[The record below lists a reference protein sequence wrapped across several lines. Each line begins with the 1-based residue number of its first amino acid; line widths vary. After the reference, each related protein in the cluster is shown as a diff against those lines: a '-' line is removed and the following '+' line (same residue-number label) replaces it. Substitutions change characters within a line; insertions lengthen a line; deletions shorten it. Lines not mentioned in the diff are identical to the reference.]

1 MPMSVGETRLRKY
14 LSAWNTYL
22 HDEKVLEGDVHEDDL
37 EDLLAVA
44 LAHSGVVLLGHFPNA
59 LRISFQN
66 GKIQDGRYLARAE
79 DTTWKVEKLKSDRPG
94 GVKIVVAESVAGL
107 TALVELLL
115 QQLDVRSNR
124 TKLSLVLLPPPPASD
139 GGA

>member
-1 MPMSVGETRLRKY
+1 MSMSVGEARLRKY

-22 HDEKVLEGDVHEDDL
+22 HDEKVLEGDVHEDALD
-37 EDLLAVA
+37 DLLAVA
-44 LAHSGVVLLGHFPNA
+44 LAHAGVVLLGHFPNA

-66 GKIQDGRYLARAE
+66 GTIQNGRYLARAE

-107 TALVELLL
+107 DALVELLL
-115 QQLDVRSNR
+115 QQLDTRTNR
-124 TKLSLVLLPPPPASD
+124 TTLSLVLLPPLPSGD
-139 GGA
+139 GDA